1 MSILNIE
8 NLEAKHGLL
17 AAVQGISL
25 ALEQGETLAL
35 VGANG
40 AGKTTLLR
48 TLAGVHPVAA
58 GRIVFDGV
66 DVSAMPAHRRAAAG
80 LALVPEGR
88 KLFPAMTVQENL
100 LVALSAKR
108 EGRWN
113 LSTVLEAFPQLKP
126 KLKAAAGT
134 LSGGQQRAVAIGRT
148 LMTNPRVLLLD
159 EVSLGLSPLA
169 VQGVYDSLRG
179 LMSKATSKE
188 QSTTIVLVEQDLQ
201 RTFQVADRIVC
212 MLEGRVVAMG
222 RADEM
227 TREQVMG
234 YYFGHRTPSHA
245 TAATATA
252 TTTTTTAPT

>member
-1 MSILNIE
+1 MSLLSIQS
-8 NLEAKHGLL
+8 LEARHGLL

-25 ALEQGETLAL
+25 EIEQGETLAL

-48 TLAGVHPVAA
+48 TLAGVHPVAS

-88 KLFPAMTVQENL
+88 KLFPAMTVEENL

-108 EGRWN
+108 DGSWN
-113 LSTVLEAFPQLKP
+113 LGTVLDAFPQLKP

-134 LSGGQQRAVAIGRT
+134 LSGGQQQAVAIGRA

-169 VQGVYDSLRG
+169 VQGVYDSLRT
-179 LMSKATSKE
+179 LMGKGTVHG
-188 QSTTIVLVEQDLQ
+188 TTVVLVEQDLK

-212 MLEGRVVAMG
+212 MLEGKVVASG

-227 TREQVMG
+227 TREQVMEH
-234 YYFGHRTPSHA
+234 YFGHRPASTEAASQPA
-245 TAATATA
+245 AAT
-252 TTTTTTAPT
+252 

>member
-1 MSILNIE
+1 VSLLKIE
-8 NLEAKHGLL
+8 GLEARHGLL
-17 AAVQGISL
+17 TAVQGISL
-25 ALEQGETLAL
+25 EIEQGQTLAL

-66 DVSAMPAHRRAAAG
+66 DVSTLPAHRRAAAG

-88 KLFPAMTVQENL
+88 KLFPAMTVEENL

-108 EGRWN
+108 TGRWN
-113 LSTVLEAFPQLKP
+113 LGSVLEAFPQLKP

-134 LSGGQQRAVAIGRT
+134 LSGGQQQAVAIGRA
-148 LMTNPRVLLLD
+148 LMTNPRLLLLD

-169 VQGVYDSLRG
+169 VQGVYDSLRT
-179 LMSKATSKE
+179 LMDKGAAHG
-188 QSTTIVLVEQDLQ
+188 TTVVLVEQDLK

-212 MLEGRVVAMG
+212 MLEGRVVASG

-234 YYFGHRTPSHA
+234 YYFGHRTPPAGAASHPA
-245 TAATATA
+245 AAT
-252 TTTTTTAPT
+252 

>member
-1 MSILNIE
+1 VSLLKIE
-8 NLEAKHGLL
+8 GLEARHGLL
-17 AAVQGISL
+17 TAVQGISL
-25 ALEQGETLAL
+25 EIEQGQTLAL

-66 DVSAMPAHRRAAAG
+66 DVSTLPAHRRAAAG

-88 KLFPAMTVQENL
+88 KLFPAMTVEENL

-108 EGRWN
+108 AGRWN
-113 LSTVLEAFPQLKP
+113 LGSVLEAFPQLKP

-134 LSGGQQRAVAIGRT
+134 LSGGQQQAVAIGRA
-148 LMTNPRVLLLD
+148 LMTNPRLLLLD

-169 VQGVYDSLRG
+169 VQGVYDSLRT
-179 LMSKATSKE
+179 LMDKGAAHG
-188 QSTTIVLVEQDLQ
+188 TTVVLVEQDLK

-212 MLEGRVVAMG
+212 MLEGRVVASA

-234 YYFGHRTPSHA
+234 YYFGHRTPPA
-245 TAATATA
+245 NAATQPAAAT
-252 TTTTTTAPT
+252 

>member
-1 MSILNIE
+1 MSLLSIQS
-8 NLEAKHGLL
+8 LEARHGLL

-25 ALEQGETLAL
+25 EIEQGETLAL

-48 TLAGVHPVAA
+48 TLAGVHPVAS

-88 KLFPAMTVQENL
+88 KLFPAMTVEENL

-108 EGRWN
+108 DGSWN
-113 LSTVLEAFPQLKP
+113 LGTVLDAFPQLKP

-134 LSGGQQRAVAIGRT
+134 LSGGQQQAVAIGRA

-169 VQGVYDSLRG
+169 VQGVYDSLRT
-179 LMSKATSKE
+179 LMGKGTVHG
-188 QSTTIVLVEQDLQ
+188 TTVVLVEQDLK

-212 MLEGRVVAMG
+212 MLEGKVVASG

-227 TREQVMG
+227 TREQVMEH
-234 YYFGHRTPSHA
+234 YFGHRPASTDTISQPA
-245 TAATATA
+245 AAT
-252 TTTTTTAPT
+252 